1 MKNDDLNNFFDFF
14 TKETKEIEE
23 VKVDEVK
30 EVVVNTV
37 TKSQRKALMTE
48 EEFDEFFKDIYKTLK

>member
-30 EVVVNTV
+30 EVVVNPI
-37 TKSQRKALMTE
+37 TKSQKGAIMSL
-48 EEFDEFFKDIYKTLK
+48 EEFNEKFKDIYETLK